1 MTRTRDQAAA
11 VLPTLLTALRLPSIN
26 RNWKRLTDTA
36 DRDGWPAVHLL
47 ASLLE
52 IEMAERT
59 SRRIQRHRDQSGLPA
74 GKTFGTFDFDAA
86 PGIRKPHLL
95 SLATGEGWIDS
106 GDNLLIFG
114 QSGTGKTHAIAAI
127 GHALIDAGR
136 RVLFCTTTDMV
147 QKLQAARRDLSLSSM
162 LDKLDKY
169 DLIVLDDLSYVRKDQ
184 IETSALF
191 ELIAHRYERHSI
203 AITANQQFSAWDNV
217 FPDPAMTVAA
227 IDRLV
232 HHSTIIEMNGESCR
246 TPASPPWKALATIP
260 RPRHHTTDQH
270 NCRWR

>member
-1 MTRTRDQAAA
+1 MTRTKDQAAA
-11 VLPTLLTALRLPSIN
+11 VLPTLLKALRLPSIS

-36 DRDGWPAVHLL
+36 DREGWTAANLL

-52 IEMAERT
+52 LEMAERA

-74 GKTFGTFDFDAA
+74 GKTFATFDFDAA

-95 SLATGEGWIDS
+95 SLAAGDDWVNS
-106 GDNLLIFG
+106 GGNLLLFG
-114 QSGTGKTHAIAAI
+114 QSGTGKTHVIAAI
-127 GHALIDAGR
+127 GHALIDIGR
-136 RVLFCTTTDMV
+136 RVLFSTTTDMV
-147 QKLQAARRDLSLSSM
+147 QKLQAARRDLSLPAM
-162 LDKLDKY
+162 LEKLDMY

-203 AITANQQFSAWDNV
+203 AITANQPFSAWDNI

-232 HHSTIIEMNGESCR
+232 HHSTIIEMNGESYR
-246 TPASPPWKALATIP
+246 KRSAVARIEPSRNDLSDDPGD
-260 RPRHHTTDQH
+260 RPS
-270 NCRWR
+270 

>member
-1 MTRTRDQAAA
+1 MSRTKDQAAA
-11 VLPTLLTALRLPSIN
+11 VLPTLMTALRLPSVN

-36 DRDGWPAVHLL
+36 DRDGWPAAHLL

-86 PGIRKPHLL
+86 VGIRKPHLL
-95 SLATGEGWIDS
+95 SLAAGEGWIGS
-106 GDNLLIFG
+106 GGNLLLFG

-136 RVLFCTTTDMV
+136 RVLFCNTTDMV
-147 QKLQAARRDLSLSSM
+147 QRLQVARRELSLSSM

-169 DLIVLDDLSYVRKDQ
+169 DLIVLDDMSYVRKDQ
-184 IETSALF
+184 VETSALF

-203 AITANQQFSAWDNV
+203 AITANQPFSAWSDV

-232 HHSTIIEMNGESCR
+232 HHATILEMNGESYR
-246 TPASPPWKALATIP
+246 KRSAVARISAMESAADTPDAPNNCAALV
-260 RPRHHTTDQH
+260 
-270 NCRWR
+270 

>member
-1 MTRTRDQAAA
+1 MTRTNDQAAA
-11 VLPTLLTALRLPSIN
+11 VLPTLLTTLRLPSIN
-26 RNWKRLTDTA
+26 RNWKRLTDAA
-36 DRDGWPAVHLL
+36 DREGWPAAHLL

-74 GKTFGTFDFDAA
+74 GKTFATFDFDAA

-95 SLATGEGWIDS
+95 SLATGEGWIES

-114 QSGTGKTHAIAAI
+114 QSGTGKTHAVAAI
-127 GHALIDAGR
+127 SHALIDTGR

-169 DLIVLDDLSYVRKDQ
+169 DLIILDDLSYVRKDQ

-203 AITANQQFSAWDNV
+203 AITANQPFSAWSDV

-227 IDRLV
+227 IDRLI
-232 HHSTIIEMNGESCR
+232 HHAVIIEMNGESYR
-246 TPASPPWKALATIP
+246 KRSAVARISAMQDDSESRPPEAAHD
-260 RPRHHTTDQH
+260 RPS
-270 NCRWR
+270 

>member
-1 MTRTRDQAAA
+1 MTRTSDQAAA

-26 RNWKRLTDTA
+26 RNWKRLTDSA
-36 DRDGWPAVHLL
+36 DRNGWPAAHLL

-74 GKTFGTFDFDAA
+74 GKTFATFDFDAA

-95 SLATGEGWIDS
+95 ALASGDGWIDS
-106 GDNLLIFG
+106 GGNLLIFG

-127 GHALIDAGR
+127 SHALIDSGR
-136 RVLFCTTTDMV
+136 RVLFGTTTNMV
-147 QKLQAARRDLSLSSM
+147 QKLQAARRDLSLSAM

-169 DLIVLDDLSYVRKDQ
+169 DLIVLDDLSYVRKEQ
-184 IETSALF
+184 VETSALF

-203 AITANQQFSAWDNV
+203 AITANQPFAAWDNV
-217 FPDPAMTVAA
+217 FPDPAMTIAA
-227 IDRLV
+227 VDRLV
-232 HHSTIIEMNGESCR
+232 HHSTIIEMNGESYR
-246 TPASPPWKALATIP
+246 KRSAVNRFSAMENPTDNYTPDEPPD
-260 RPRHHTTDQH
+260 RPS
-270 NCRWR
+270 

>member
-1 MTRTRDQAAA
+1 MTRTTDQAAA
-11 VLPTLLTALRLPSIN
+11 VLPALLTTLRLPSIN

-36 DRDGWPAVHLL
+36 DREGWPAAHLL
-47 ASLLE
+47 ASLFE

-59 SRRIQRHRDQSGLPA
+59 TRRIQRHRDQSALPA
-74 GKTFGTFDFDAA
+74 GKTFATFDFDAA
-86 PGIRKPHLL
+86 PGIRKPHM
-95 SLATGEGWIDS
+95 LALASGDGWIDS
-106 GDNLLIFG
+106 GGNLLIFG
-114 QSGTGKTHAIAAI
+114 QSGTGKTHTIAAI
-127 GHALIDAGR
+127 GHALIDSGR
-136 RVLFCTTTDMV
+136 RVLFCSTTNMV
-147 QKLQAARRDLSLSSM
+147 QKLQAARRELSLSSM

-203 AITANQQFSAWDNV
+203 AITANQPFSAWSDV

-232 HHSTIIEMNGESCR
+232 HHSTIIEMNGESYRKRSAVAR
-246 TPASPPWKALATIP
+246 TSAMETSAHDRPPDLDHD
-260 RPRHHTTDQH
+260 RPS
-270 NCRWR
+270 